1 MPQMAAVANLVH
13 ECAVVEAR
21 SGRVNAVHVDD
32 EIVGQRPDRASALA
46 LDIFNDE
53 GGDRKL

>member
-1 MPQMAAVANLVH
+1 MAAVANLVH